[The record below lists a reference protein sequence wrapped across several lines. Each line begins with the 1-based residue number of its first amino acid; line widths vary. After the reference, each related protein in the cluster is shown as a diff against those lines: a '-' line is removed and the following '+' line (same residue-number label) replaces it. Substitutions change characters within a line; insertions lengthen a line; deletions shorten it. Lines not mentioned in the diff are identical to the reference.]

1 MTCEEAR
8 LSLGAY
14 ALGSL
19 DDEDDAQVRAH
30 VEDCPDCRAELRDLE
45 GLPALLA
52 DLTIEEAS
60 GQVQPSP
67 ALYESLR
74 ARVEAE
80 QQSRRPNRQQM
91 VLAAAAGVAV
101 VALGVGV
108 LAWRDSGTDGTTA
121 SPNPTFS
128 SSQGSVHMAVQLATR
143 PTGTGLTVR
152 VGGLPAN
159 EHCTLIAIDQNGERE
174 VAGSWVATYEG
185 EATVTGWTSISIPD
199 LSQVLVVDEQGN
211 TLVGTPV

>member
-1 MTCEEAR
+1 VTCDEAR

-19 DDEDDAQVRAH
+19 DEDEDAHVRAH
-30 VEDCPDCRAELRDLE
+30 VEDCADCRDEIHDLE

-80 QQSRRPNRQQM
+80 REPRRPARRHL

-101 VALGVGV
+101 LT
-108 LAWRDSGTDGTTA
+108 LAGGAFAWQEMRGETPSSSG
-121 SPNPTFS
+121 STFS
-128 SSQGSVHMAVQLATR
+128 SSQGSAHLTVELNTR
-143 PTGTGLTVR
+143 TTGTGLTVR

-159 EHCTLIAIDQNGERE
+159 EHCTLIAVGPDGKRE

-185 EATVTGWTSISIPD
+185 EATVNGWTAFTIPQ
-199 LSQVLVVDEQGN
+199 LTQVLVVDEQGH
-211 TLVGTPV
+211 TLVGTSV